1 MIGWWNSGI
10 FTNAIFYIIYTFKVC
25 LMDIHK
31 LQAFVA
37 VVEESNI
44 SKAAVRL
51 HMQQPP
57 LTRLIKSLEEE
68 LDTALL
74 KRLPRGVEVTEA
86 GKVLYQEAITILA
99 HAQSIPKRVRNIAQ
113 GLEGQINIGFTNS
126 AGLHPFL
133 PALLRQFREEF
144 PAVAIHLEEDSSSA
158 LTDAVNNEKLDIVFL
173 RKPAPIHKDV
183 QSLHVLDEPLIV
195 ALPSNHP
202 LVEKEGAIH
211 LLDLEPYEFVL
222 YRRLAGQDLF
232 DNILANCYQAGFS
245 PNIVQEAPRLTS
257 SLNLIAAGIGLSIV
271 PASIQDFWNKQIIYR
286 PLEAKKPC
294 IAPIY
299 AIYRAKDNNV
309 RVAHFLDLLKA
320 SQVLENASTTNA

>member
-1 MIGWWNSGI
+1 MI
-10 FTNAIFYIIYTFKVC
+10 
-25 LMDIHK
+25 DIHK
-31 LQAFVA
+31 LNAFVA

-68 LDTALL
+68 LDTTLL

-86 GKVLYQEAITILA
+86 GKALYQEAITILA
-99 HAQSIPKRVRNIAQ
+99 HAQSIPKRVKNIAQ

-133 PALLRQFREEF
+133 PALLREFREKF
-144 PAVAIHLEEDSSSA
+144 PAVAIHLEEKSSSS
-158 LTDAVNNEKLDIVFL
+158 LTDAVINQELDIVFL
-173 RKPAPIHKDV
+173 RKPAPIRIGL

-202 LVEKEGAIH
+202 LAVEEGPIR

-222 YRRLAGQDLF
+222 YRRIAGQDLF
-232 DNILANCYQAGFS
+232 DNILANCYQAGFN

-257 SLNLIAAGIGLSIV
+257 SLNLIAAGIGISIV
-271 PASIQDFWNKQIIYR
+271 PASIQDFWNKQIVYR
-286 PLEAKKPC
+286 SLEAKKPC

-299 AIYRAKDNNV
+299 AIFRNKENNV
-309 RVAHFLDLLKA
+309 RVEHFLNLLRA
-320 SQVLENASTTNA
+320 SQSA

>member
-1 MIGWWNSGI
+1 
-10 FTNAIFYIIYTFKVC
+10 
-25 LMDIHK
+25 MDIHK
-31 LQAFVA
+31 LNAFIA

-44 SKAAVRL
+44 SRAAVRL

-68 LDTALL
+68 LDTTLL

-99 HAQSIPKRVRNIAQ
+99 HAQSIPKRVKNIAQ
-113 GLEGQINIGFTNS
+113 GLEGQLNIGFTNS

-133 PALLRQFREEF
+133 PAVLRQFREQF

-158 LTDAVNNEKLDIVFL
+158 LTDAVINEKLDIVFL
-173 RKPAPIHKDV
+173 RKPAPIHAEV
-183 QSLHVLDEPLIV
+183 ESLHVLDEPLIV
-195 ALPSNHP
+195 ALPNNHP
-202 LVEKEGAIH
+202 LVSREGAIR
-211 LLDLEPYEFVL
+211 LVDLEPYEFVL

-232 DNILANCYQAGFS
+232 DNILANCYQAGFN

-271 PASIQDFWNKQIIYR
+271 PDSIQDFWNKQIVYR
-286 PLEAKKPC
+286 TLEAKKPC

-299 AIYRAKDNNV
+299 AIYRTKENSI
-309 RVAHFLDLLKA
+309 RIEHFLNLLKE
-320 SQVLENASTTNA
+320 SQKSQTA

>member
-1 MIGWWNSGI
+1 MI
-10 FTNAIFYIIYTFKVC
+10 
-25 LMDIHK
+25 DIHK
-31 LQAFVA
+31 LNAFVA

-68 LDTALL
+68 LDTILL

-86 GKVLYQEAITILA
+86 GKALYQEAITILA
-99 HAQSIPKRVRNIAQ
+99 HAQSIPKRVKNIAQ

-133 PALLRQFREEF
+133 PALLREFREKF
-144 PAVAIHLEEDSSSA
+144 PAVAIHLEEKSSSA
-158 LTDAVNNEKLDIVFL
+158 LTDAVINQELDIVFL
-173 RKPAPIHKDV
+173 RKPAPIRIGL

-202 LVEKEGAIH
+202 LAVEEGPIR

-222 YRRLAGQDLF
+222 YRRIAGQDLF
-232 DNILANCYQAGFS
+232 DNILANCYQAGFN

-257 SLNLIAAGIGLSIV
+257 SLNLIAAGIGISIV
-271 PASIQDFWNKQIIYR
+271 PASIQDFWNKQIVYR
-286 PLEAKKPC
+286 SLEAKKPC

-299 AIYRAKDNNV
+299 AIFRNKENNV
-309 RVAHFLDLLKA
+309 RVEHFLNLLRA
-320 SQVLENASTTNA
+320 SQSA

>member
-1 MIGWWNSGI
+1 MI
-10 FTNAIFYIIYTFKVC
+10 
-25 LMDIHK
+25 DIHK
-31 LQAFVA
+31 LNAFVA

-68 LDTALL
+68 LDTTLL

-86 GKVLYQEAITILA
+86 GKALYQEAITILA
-99 HAQSIPKRVRNIAQ
+99 HAQSIPKRVKNIAQ

-133 PALLRQFREEF
+133 PALLRQFREKF
-144 PAVAIHLEEDSSSA
+144 PAVAIHLEEKSSSS
-158 LTDAVNNEKLDIVFL
+158 LTDAVINQELDIVFL
-173 RKPAPIHKDV
+173 RKPAPIRIGL

-202 LVEKEGAIH
+202 LAVEEGPIR

-222 YRRLAGQDLF
+222 YRRIAGQDLF
-232 DNILANCYQAGFS
+232 DNILANCYQAGFN

-257 SLNLIAAGIGLSIV
+257 SLNLIAAGIGISIV
-271 PASIQDFWNKQIIYR
+271 PASIQDFWNKQIVYR
-286 PLEAKKPC
+286 SLEAKKPC

-299 AIYRAKDNNV
+299 AIFRNKENNV
-309 RVAHFLDLLKA
+309 RVEHFLNLLRA
-320 SQVLENASTTNA
+320 SQSA

>member
-1 MIGWWNSGI
+1 MI
-10 FTNAIFYIIYTFKVC
+10 
-25 LMDIHK
+25 DIHK
-31 LQAFVA
+31 LNAFVA

-68 LDTALL
+68 LDTTLL

-86 GKVLYQEAITILA
+86 GKALYQEAITILA
-99 HAQSIPKRVRNIAQ
+99 HAQSIPKRVKNIAQ

-133 PALLRQFREEF
+133 PALLRQFREKF
-144 PAVAIHLEEDSSSA
+144 PAVAIHLEEKSSSA
-158 LTDAVNNEKLDIVFL
+158 LTDAVINQELDIVFL
-173 RKPAPIHKDV
+173 RKPAPIRIGL

-202 LVEKEGAIH
+202 LAVEEGPIR

-222 YRRLAGQDLF
+222 YRRIAGQDLF
-232 DNILANCYQAGFS
+232 DNILANCYQAGFN

-257 SLNLIAAGIGLSIV
+257 SLNLIAAGIGISIV
-271 PASIQDFWNKQIIYR
+271 PASIQDFWNKQIVYR
-286 PLEAKKPC
+286 SLEAKKPC

-299 AIYRAKDNNV
+299 AIFRNKENNV
-309 RVAHFLDLLKA
+309 RVEHFLNLLRA
-320 SQVLENASTTNA
+320 SQST